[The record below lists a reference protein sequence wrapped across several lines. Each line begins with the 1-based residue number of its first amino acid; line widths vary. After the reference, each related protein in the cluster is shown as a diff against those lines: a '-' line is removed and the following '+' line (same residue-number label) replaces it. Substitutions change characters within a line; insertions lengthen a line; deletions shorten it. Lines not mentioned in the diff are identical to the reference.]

1 MNAENLTPTRNTI
14 HAAAIAALD
23 CAGILLSHI
32 TSTAANVSIDL
43 DKERAAQVAGLRT
56 DLSTLPSGSIK
67 ASLDAIGIHGAAAVA
82 ASMPLDADLHPL
94 DSELAIEIRAMFLAH
109 WNMDATQA
117 DARMAQFN
125 YCHAIAAL
133 PVPAPGAIGSA
144 FGGGTYAGI
153 IRGVNGAPDEH
164 LVLLDGEAE
173 KVTWDAAGGWA
184 ASQGGELPTRA
195 EQRLLQA
202 NLPTQFKPDWYW
214 SGEQAGPST
223 AWDSGFRQ
231 WPPEHH
237 QPLVRGSRP
246 RRPQISNLILYP
258 FQPEIR
264 DDSRQHPAPGSYRAR
279 ARAPRQPG
287 AFKLG
292 AAQRRWRDLQP
303 GQWPRPA
310 YRAGVGGTARFG
322 LHARGSG
329 THGVCAGTNRRHTR
343 SKHGLRADGRG
354 NARNHQPDAPAAR

>member
-164 LVLLDGEAE
+164 LVLLDGEAAA
-173 KVTWDAAGGWA
+173 VTWDAAGSWA
-184 ASQGGELPTRA
+184 SAKGGELPTRA
-195 EQRLLQA
+195 EQRLLHA
-202 NLPTQFKPDWYW
+202 NLSNQFKPDWYW
-214 SGEQAGPST
+214 SAEQAGPSY
-223 AWDSGFRQ
+223 AWGQGFSGGDQNYGNR
-231 WPPEHH
+231 
-237 QPLVRGSRP
+237 
-246 RRPQISNLILYP
+246 
-258 FQPEIR
+258 
-264 DDSRQHPAPGSYRAR
+264 SYEGRAR
-279 ARAPRQPG
+279 AV
-287 AFKLG
+287 
-292 AAQRRWRDLQP
+292 RRFP
-303 GQWPRPA
+303 I
-310 YRAGVGGTARFG
+310 
-322 LHARGSG
+322 
-329 THGVCAGTNRRHTR
+329 
-343 SKHGLRADGRG
+343 
-354 NARNHQPDAPAAR
+354 

>member
-1 MNAENLTPTRNTI
+1 MAPHTTAAAPSRNTI
-14 HAAAIAALD
+14 HVAAIAALD

-56 DLSTLPSGSIK
+56 DLSTLPNGSIK
-67 ASLDAIGIHGAAAVA
+67 ASLDAIGIHGAATEVA
-82 ASMPLDADLHPL
+82 CTPLDADLHPL

-125 YCHAIAAL
+125 YGHAIAAL
-133 PVPAPGAIGSA
+133 PVPTPGAIGSA

-173 KVTWDAAGGWA
+173 AVSWDAACSWA
-184 ASQGGELPTRA
+184 ASLGGELPTRA

-214 SGEQAGPST
+214 SGEQAGPSL
-223 AWDSGFRQ
+223 AWFQFFFHGNQVTTSRSY
-231 WPPEHH
+231 E
-237 QPLVRGSRP
+237 GS
-246 RRPQISNLILYP
+246 
-258 FQPEIR
+258 
-264 DDSRQHPAPGSYRAR
+264 AR
-279 ARAPRQPG
+279 AV
-287 AFKLG
+287 
-292 AAQRRWRDLQP
+292 RRFP
-303 GQWPRPA
+303 I
-310 YRAGVGGTARFG
+310 
-322 LHARGSG
+322 
-329 THGVCAGTNRRHTR
+329 
-343 SKHGLRADGRG
+343 
-354 NARNHQPDAPAAR
+354 